1 MSRSV
6 VLHLCL
12 AFGGLLFLNF
22 ATQCLSFPKREQEQS
37 ERMGVDD
44 LENSSMAL
52 KPTPQ
57 LVSSEDAVTAS
68 AEPSVLS
75 LNKILT
81 RDKET
86 QPTGAGLL
94 QSSSAGLYIAT
105 ELEIPA
111 GEDMFV
117 SSQPEGLSAE
127 SELSKATLATALLA
141 AASLNPHA
149 EEGPLSSSHSQPLA
163 EGTPETTQSFLTYV
177 DHQWF
182 ATESL
187 EGVSLGHTPSS
198 YVDPEEVRTPSPR
211 MEKLEAATDQ
221 RTTSFPDAESAADTV
236 PGSLPSSGEKPS
248 QITAG
253 NTQATATEHLLVAT
267 ATYTLSVEPETDSL
281 LGAPEITVSVSS
293 AVPASSVLSEDWDD
307 TKLESQSQIRTS
319 KGDSPEV
326 TEMAEVGL
334 GLPEGEALT
343 GPALLTSQGDQR
355 SPAST
360 HLSSSA
366 PTSLSGDP
374 EFSDR
379 SVFQGPGGVLDST
392 KEESSEFLA
401 GMTASVSE
409 HQSEMYGPLGH
420 ELKDAITQ
428 EMTTAA
434 QDPEASL
441 PLETQEEVVS
451 LEAPR
456 GRGDAEE
463 AEEAAS
469 PVSGTPGVT
478 QLPRGW
484 GPVATTPSTT
494 VAPLSPEV
502 IPTAEGFVDTVTLP
516 NEEFTLVQGFR
527 VTPAGVMVEVTGSSL
542 APPASEPY
550 SEGTVPSRSSAHTAT
565 PYGLEQFESEEGE
578 DDEDEED
585 EDEDEEEDDEE
596 EEEEDKDTDSLDESF
611 GGDTELPGFTLPGVT
626 SQEPG
631 LERGLGDPLQGATY
645 QVPDAIEWEQQNQ
658 GLVRSWMEKLKD
670 KAGYMSGMLVPVGV
684 GIAGALFILGA
695 LYSIKIMNRRRRNG
709 FKRHKRKQREFN
721 SMQDRVMLLADSSE
735 DEF

>member
-502 IPTAEGFVDTVTLP
+502 IPTAE
-516 NEEFTLVQGFR
+516 
-527 VTPAGVMVEVTGSSL
+527 
-542 APPASEPY
+542 
-550 SEGTVPSRSSAHTAT
+550 
-565 PYGLEQFESEEGE
+565 EGE

>member
-1 MSRSV
+1 NSIAGIVNSANFCAHFSSTMSRSV

-198 YVDPEEVRTPSPR
+198 YVDPEEVPR

-236 PGSLPSSGEKPS
+236 PGSLP
-248 QITAG
+248 
-253 NTQATATEHLLVAT
+253 
-267 ATYTLSVEPETDSL
+267 L

-401 GMTASVSE
+401 GMTAIGSVLNIS
-409 HQSEMYGPLGH
+409 LF
-420 ELKDAITQ
+420 KDAITQ

-502 IPTAEGFVDTVTLP
+502 IPTSSLLCLAGFVDTVTLP

-542 APPASEPY
+542 PY